1 MKNLRIKKY
10 VCGTFLASALLMVG
24 CQTDEAVDEW
34 GEPGQLPGDAGD
46 VTLLLSVAGELA
58 TRTILPGSENVQH
71 VTYVQLY
78 IFDGTDEN
86 ALCVASENIG
96 WSAYFGN
103 KRPTVSAPM

>member
-34 GEPGQLPGDAGD
+34 GEPGQQPGDAGD

-58 TRTILPGSENVQH
+58 TRTILPGSGKVQH
-71 VTYVQLY
+71 VTGVPLY
-78 IFDGTDEN
+78 IFVGKEEKG
-86 ALCVASENIG
+86 LCGKKIKFIIFVTA
-96 WSAYFGN
+96 FFFFFFF
-103 KRPTVSAPM
+103 

>member
-34 GEPGQLPGDAGD
+34 GEPGQQPGDAGD

-71 VTYVQLY
+71 VTYVQQMKM
-78 IFDGTDEN
+78 
-86 ALCVASENIG
+86 LCVSLLRILVG
-96 WSAYFGN
+96 
-103 KRPTVSAPM
+103 RPTLAIIRPQ

>member
-71 VTYVQLY
+71 VTLSL
-78 IFDGTDEN
+78 IH
-86 ALCVASENIG
+86 I
-96 WSAYFGN
+96 
-103 KRPTVSAPM
+103 